1 MEIGFYYKFY
11 LWSIKLFKF
20 LYNFVKKLFLWII
33 VKCILFIRF
42 LYYKFWFLV
51 VYVYVVFV
59 NGIKNI
65 I

>member
-20 LYNFVKKLFLWII
+20 IL
-33 VKCILFIRF
+33 KCILFIRF